1 MKRNALVINTSRGGL
16 VNEAALVQAL
26 DESLIAGA
34 GFDVLTS
41 EPPRNGHPLLE
52 LRRPNF
58 ILTPHVAW
66 ASNEAMQFLAD
77 QLIDN
82 VEAWANGQPQHLVT

>member
-1 MKRNALVINTSRGGL
+1 MKRNALLINTARGGL
-16 VNEAALVQAL
+16 VDEDALVQAL
-26 DESLIAGA
+26 DEGLIAGA

-41 EPPRNGHPLLE
+41 EPPPADNPLIN

-58 ILTPHVAW
+58 MLTPQVAW
-66 ASNEAMQFLAD
+66 ASSEAMRFLAD

-82 VEAWANGQPQHLVT
+82 IEAWVAGRPQNRVA